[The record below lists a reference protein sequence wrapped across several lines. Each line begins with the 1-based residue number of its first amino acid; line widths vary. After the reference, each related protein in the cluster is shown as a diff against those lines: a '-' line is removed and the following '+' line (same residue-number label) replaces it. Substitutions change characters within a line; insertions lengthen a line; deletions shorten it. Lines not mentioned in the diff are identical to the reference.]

1 MIILKLHR
9 ALCVNSEL
17 SLEAQRRRESRTFQK
32 EELDVDK
39 HNI

>member
-9 ALCVNSEL
+9 ALCVNNEL
-17 SLEAQRRRESRTFQK
+17 SSEVQRRRESRTFLK

-39 HNI
+39 HDI